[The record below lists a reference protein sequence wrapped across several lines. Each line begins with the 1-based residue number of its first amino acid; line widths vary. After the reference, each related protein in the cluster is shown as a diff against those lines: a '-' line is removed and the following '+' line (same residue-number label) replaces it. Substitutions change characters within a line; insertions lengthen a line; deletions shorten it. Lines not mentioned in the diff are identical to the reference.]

1 MRNAKLLLLL
11 CLGCVALFTVGLL
24 VPWLCIPDSNNFGD
38 TAGAIN
44 GLFSA
49 LAFAGVV
56 YALLQ
61 QSHAIHHQRLEL
73 QRLRYLYAPEIDK
86 DRQITLLLTFIDIRE
101 RLHRTQTALA
111 AHGDRPDEPLR
122 DLRELQ
128 ARAAAI
134 TAEEADLKAQC
145 RALGF
150 DLETILKMK
159 NSRASS

>member
-1 MRNAKLLLLL
+1 MRNAKLLLFLT
-11 CLGCVALFTVGLL
+11 LGCVALFAVGLL

-38 TAGAIN
+38 TAGAVN

-49 LAFAGVV
+49 LALAGVI

-73 QRLRYLYAPEIDK
+73 QRLRYLHAPELDK
-86 DRQITLLLTFIDIRE
+86 DRQITILLTFIDIRE
-101 RLHRTQTALA
+101 RLHRTQAALA
-111 AHGDRPDEPLR
+111 AHGEEPDSRHPDIRALR
-122 DLRELQ
+122 

-150 DLETILKMK
+150 DLETILK
-159 NSRASS
+159 R